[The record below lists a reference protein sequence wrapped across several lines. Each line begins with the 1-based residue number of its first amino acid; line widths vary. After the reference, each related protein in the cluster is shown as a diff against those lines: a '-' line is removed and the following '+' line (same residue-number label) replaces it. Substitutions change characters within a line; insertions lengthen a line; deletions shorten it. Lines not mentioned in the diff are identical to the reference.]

1 MIDPK
6 VIDLVPTG
14 LNWLAQIDPQSDL
27 GLERIA
33 LAAIGLG
40 SLDLVALDLAF
51 LDLVALGPASL
62 DLVEMSRR
70 RRSDLSVDLK

>member
-1 MIDPK
+1 MA
-6 VIDLVPTG
+6 TG
-14 LNWLAQIDPQSDL
+14 LNWLAQIDPRSGLD
-27 GLERIA
+27 LERIA

>member
-1 MIDPK
+1 MA
-6 VIDLVPTG
+6 TG
-14 LNWLAQIDPQSDL
+14 LNWLAQIDPQSGLD
-27 GLERIA
+27 LERIA
-33 LAAIGLG
+33 LAAIG
-40 SLDLVALDLAF
+40 LAF

>member
-1 MIDPK
+1 MA
-6 VIDLVPTG
+6 TG
-14 LNWLAQIDPQSDL
+14 LNWLAQIDPQSGLD
-27 GLERIA
+27 LERIA

-40 SLDLVALDLAF
+40 S